1 MSAALAFGT
10 DGWRDVIA
18 EGFTFANLAR
28 AAQAYAEHLLA
39 AGETRVLVG
48 YDTRFL
54 GATFARRAAEVLAAN
69 GLEVLLAPRYLPTPA
84 FSFAVKHLR
93 AGGGVMLTASHNP
106 PEYQGFK
113 LKGAY
118 GGTASDAT
126 YRDVERRA
134 AAIGPAEV
142 AAFDARRHEIG
153 SFEVREAYYDALAG
167 LVDTELLRRFGGTLL
182 HEAMGGAATGW
193 LAGFFDWLGAP
204 GRVLELH
211 PEPDP
216 LFCGVNPEPIA
227 LNLAAAR
234 ARAHEASLVVATD
247 GDGDR
252 LGAVL
257 SDGSFFNAH
266 QIFAVL
272 LEHLV
277 AKGQRG
283 AVVKT
288 FTVSRVVERLA
299 AARGLAVRE
308 TPVGFKY
315 VAAEMRAGG
324 VLLGGE
330 ESGGIGVAGHLPERD
345 GLANALLL
353 LESVL
358 ASGQGL
364 AERFRAIEAATG
376 WRHAYDRRD
385 LRLAPGV
392 KEAVL
397 RALEQPP
404 ARFAGREVASLE
416 RLDGVK
422 LNLAG
427 QAWLMFRAS
436 GTEPL
441 LRLYCEAASP
451 SEVEALLD
459 GAEAFVARC
468 AKPRPVAPS
477 GGLERARE

>member
-1 MSAALAFGT
+1 MKAALAFGT

-18 EGFTFANLAR
+18 EGFTFANLSR
-28 AAQAYAEHLLA
+28 AAQAYAEHLLE
-39 AGETRVLVG
+39 AGKTRVLVG
-48 YDTRFL
+48 FDTRFL
-54 GATFARRAAEVLAAN
+54 GAAFARRAAEVLAAN

-84 FSFAVKHLR
+84 FSFAVRHLG
-93 AGGGVMLTASHNP
+93 ADGGVMLTASHNP

-118 GGTASDAT
+118 GGTASDET
-126 YRDVERRA
+126 YRDVERRTAEVA
-134 AAIGPAEV
+134 AGV

-153 SFEVREAYYDALAG
+153 SFDVREAYYRALVG
-167 LVDTELLRRFGGTLL
+167 LVDAELLRRFGGTLL

-193 LAGFFDWLGAP
+193 LTGFFAWLGAP

-211 PEPDP
+211 PKPDP

-227 LNLAAAR
+227 VNLAAAKAR
-234 ARAHEASLVVATD
+234 AREADLVVATD

-257 SDGSFFNAH
+257 SDGSFFDAH

-308 TPVGFKY
+308 TPVGFKH
-315 VAAEMRAGG
+315 VAQEMLSGG

-345 GLANALLL
+345 GLASALLL
-353 LESVL
+353 LESLL

-364 AERFRAIEAATG
+364 AERFRAIERETG

-392 KEAVL
+392 KEAVT

-404 ARFAGREVASLE
+404 ERFAGREITSVE

-427 QAWLMFRAS
+427 QAWLMLRAS

-441 LRLYCEAASP
+441 LRLYCEASSP
-451 SEVEALLD
+451 AEVAAILD

-468 AKPRPVAPS
+468 
-477 GGLERARE
+477 ERATKA